1 MKYCFGTLGDISIDN
16 FTTHKHSNGES
27 SGAWSQFHH
36 FHKFMTTQNQLI
48 TYLAPPPT
56 CHVRPVM
63 FDHKLYYT
71 TADTALP
78 DVTLNLTSPHG
89 TIVLPGQRRSTCNA
103 DHFCKAKP
111 ILHRPSQCCVCLFVF
126 SFIIYDSGCRLLQ
139 LKSPGNVYAE
149 CCKLFLSY
157 TFRMSL
163 CKLFVCVWMWRIAA
177 APTWSRRGLECIYTD
192 EPARNR
198 RKS

>member
-1 MKYCFGTLGDISIDN
+1 MGSPAPPSCVFKFKQLMKYCFGTLGDISIDN

-103 DHFCKAKP
+103 DHSCKAKP

-163 CKLFVCVWMWRIAA
+163 CKLFVCV
-177 APTWSRRGLECIYTD
+177 
-192 EPARNR
+192 
-198 RKS
+198 